1 MPLAARRTVTT
12 DAASSS
18 VDKSA
23 VPKVSG
29 QAQSRNPRDIIEAFD
44 GLNGESDAFMRSICG
59 IED

>member
-29 QAQSRNPRDIIEAFD
+29 QAQSRTPTVIIEAFD
-44 GLNGESDAFMRSICG
+44 GLDGEGDVFMHFIWS

>member
-29 QAQSRNPRDIIEAFD
+29 QAQPRIPTVTIEVVD
-44 GLNGESDAFMRSICG
+44 GMDAEGDVFMRSVCG
-59 IED
+59 IPD